1 MSWARA
7 IEQEL
12 FGPQASAADRGLAL
26 LAATLGGIAAVLL
39 SFGGGPALS
48 LATVIVFV
56 AAFDLFGGLWSNAQ
70 LHAWRGVRRSW
81 FWKVRF
87 TALHPHAFVLAWAIE
102 DYRLTDAGLLWGAAI
117 LGTAAAAGL
126 PAPYRHA
133 AALFICA
140 VFTGVL
146 AAVNGSPLL
155 VWLPAACLLK
165 LVAAFAARPDGDA

>member
-1 MSWARA
+1 MSWAGG
-7 IEQEL
+7 IEHEL
-12 FGPQASAADRGLAL
+12 FGPQASALDRGLTL
-26 LAATLGGIAAVLL
+26 LAATLGGIAAVLI

-48 LATVIVFV
+48 LATAIVFV

-70 LHAWRGVRRSW
+70 PHAWRGVRRSW

-87 TALHPHAFVLAWAIE
+87 TALHPHPFVLAWAIE
-102 DYRLTDAGLLWGAAI
+102 DYRLSDAGLLWGAAV
-117 LGTAAAAGL
+117 LGTAAVAGL
-126 PAPYRHA
+126 PGPYRHA

-146 AAVNGSPLL
+146 AAVTGSPLL

-165 LVAAFAARPDGDA
+165 LVAAFAARPDSDA